1 MAFQHQLV
9 ALLVAFIWGTNFVLI
24 EIGLEYFPPFL
35 FVTLRFALV
44 AFPLILL
51 LPRPNVPWSSLVSYG
66 VLIGFGQF
74 GLLFWAMQDDISPGL
89 AALVVQTQVF
99 FTILLASYLYNEKL
113 KKLQAVALLVC
124 ASGLGLIIFQ
134 TAGSDSLAS
143 IDKQTSSFGVFGVFV
158 VLIAALSWAIGNIV
172 FKKASEDSGKIN
184 NIAFLAWSSIFAIPP
199 LLLMSLYLEG
209 PDLILSSIQTTKLS
223 AWGILAWQT
232 IGNTLIGYGLWNVL
246 LSKYDTSKV
255 TPWALMVP
263 VFGLATSN
271 LLLGEI
277 LPWWKLAA
285 AMLILSGL
293 VLNVLATK
301 TQNNQTFPRQK

>member
-1 MAFQHQLV
+1 MAFQHQLI

-24 EIGLEYFPPFL
+24 KIGLEYFPPFL

-51 LPRPNVPWSSLVSYG
+51 LPRPNVPWTYLVSYG

-89 AALVVQTQVF
+89 AALVIQTQVF

-113 KKLQAVALLVC
+113 KILQAIALVVC
-124 ASGLGLIIFQ
+124 ASGLGLIIFH
-134 TAGSDSLAS
+134 TAGTDSLDS
-143 IDKQTSSFGVFGVFV
+143 IDKQTSSFGVLV
-158 VLIAALSWAIGNIV
+158 VLIAAMSWAIGNV
-172 FKKASEDSGKIN
+172 VYKKASKDSGKIN

-199 LLLMSLYLEG
+199 LLLTSLYLEG
-209 PDLILSSIQTTKLS
+209 PDLILGSIQTANLS
-223 AWGILAWQT
+223 AWSILAWQT

-277 LPWWKLAA
+277 LPWWKLVA

-301 TQNNQTFPRQK
+301 TQQNQRFPRQK